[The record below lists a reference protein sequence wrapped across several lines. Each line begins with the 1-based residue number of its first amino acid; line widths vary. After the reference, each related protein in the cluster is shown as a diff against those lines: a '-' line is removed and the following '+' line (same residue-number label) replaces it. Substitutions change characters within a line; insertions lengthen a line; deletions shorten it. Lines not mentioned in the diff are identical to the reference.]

1 MRNHGISTWKQLCL
15 LQSDSEMLQLLSSA
29 ASYMNKKYRNAK
41 GRTDEGDYN
50 EKKSVGIVFVPIPCK
65 Q

>member
-29 ASYMNKKYRNAK
+29 ASYMNKKYRNAE
-41 GRTDEGDYN
+41 GRTDEGDYT
-50 EKKSVGIVFVPIPCK
+50 EKNL
-65 Q
+65 